1 MTTIYTEDCIR
12 SLHNPKEFSM
22 NDQQAAQL
30 TAEIDALEAALK
42 AQGMRHEGG
51 IFEHLRMLKDAI
63 VARDFQQITVAVR
76 DLLTHFIGDEEG
88 MRAIQVDA
96 DGKWFDRLKMLL
108 ELLKLFF
115 AS

>member
-1 MTTIYTEDCIR
+1 
-12 SLHNPKEFSM
+12 M
-22 NDQQAAQL
+22 NDQQVATL
-30 TAEIDALEAALK
+30 TSQIDSFEAALK
-42 AQGMRHEGG
+42 SQGMRHGDG
-51 IFEHLRMLKDAI
+51 IFAHLSKLKDAI

-88 MRAIQVDA
+88 MRAA
-96 DGKWFDRLKMLL
+96 PEGTWFERLQKLI